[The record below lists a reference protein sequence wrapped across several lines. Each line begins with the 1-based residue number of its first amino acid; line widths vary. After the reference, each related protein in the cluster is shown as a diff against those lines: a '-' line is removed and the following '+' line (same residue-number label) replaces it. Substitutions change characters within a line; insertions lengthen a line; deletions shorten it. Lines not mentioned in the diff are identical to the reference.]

1 MDGRN
6 PRARTRLTI
15 DLLETLEDRD
25 AICPNSIPVKRIQS
39 WFSARERELAAE
51 IVTELARTPDAPVE
65 FVTVE
70 RVSVW
75 LTDREETQA
84 YVADLRENPPWF
96 DP

>member
-6 PRARTRLTI
+6 PRDRTRLTI
-15 DLLETLEDRD
+15 DLLETLLERC
-25 AICPNSIPVKRIQS
+25 AVCPDSILVTRIQS

-65 FVTVE
+65 FVTSS

-75 LTDREETQA
+75 LTDIEATQA
-84 YVADLRENPPWF
+84 YLADLRENPSWF

>member
-6 PRARTRLTI
+6 PRDRTRLTI
-15 DLLETLEDRD
+15 DLLETLLERG
-25 AICPNSIPVKRIQS
+25 AVCPDSILVTRIQS

-65 FVTVE
+65 FVTSS

-75 LTDREETQA
+75 LTDIEATQA
-84 YVADLRENPPWF
+84 YLADLRENPSWF